1 MIDTAKSAY
10 DFAVY
15 VITTAPFGLWPLLIG
30 LLFSS
35 LLTQHVKFYMPLS
48 WPTRARASFTQ
59 AIAFT
64 SGLGATYALW
74 RDEYGLFCGAI
85 VGMVSPTLYA
95 ITVRI
100 IGIKFPAI
108 RDLLSADVREEGK

>member
-1 MIDTAKSAY
+1 MIDTAKSVY
-10 DFAVY
+10 DFLNHV
-15 VITTAPFGLWPLLIG
+15 VQTAPTGFWPLIVG

-35 LLTQHVKFYMPLS
+35 LLTQHLKFYMPLS

-59 AIAFT
+59 AIAFA

-95 ITVRI
+95 ITVRL
-100 IGIKFPAI
+100 IGLKWPQL